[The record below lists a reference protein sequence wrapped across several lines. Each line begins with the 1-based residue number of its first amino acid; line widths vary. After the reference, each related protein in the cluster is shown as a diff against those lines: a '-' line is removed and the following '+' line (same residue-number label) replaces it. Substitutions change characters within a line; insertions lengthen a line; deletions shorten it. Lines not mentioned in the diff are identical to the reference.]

1 MHRGALLFF
10 SWGVHFDLFRQDDA
24 ISWTPTTALIV
35 TGSAPRRQKQIDRVA
50 WSPRR
55 CSDTNTP
62 TTRARGW
69 TTSQRASLA
78 TTCFGAGMAALAI
91 PLSRDGTAAHAT
103 VGEHTAP
110 ARRHTSAM
118 TCPVAPVLR
127 GAARRSAHSAPR
139 DTLVRAPRAIP
150 RTCQPSG
157 NAVGHLMCHPYRP
170 SRPSHRFFRARL
182 ITRRRPRRRPR
193 PRALRP
199 RPPNPRPCR
208 LSPMRRRQRG
218 PLWPPSCWEA
228 PQFLSSSY
236 FSHYSP

>member
-1 MHRGALLFF
+1 MQRYEYA
-10 SWGVHFDLFRQDDA
+10 DDA
-24 ISWTPTTALIV
+24 CPWLDDEPEGIFGDDLLRCWDGSSCDPAVAGWHCCTCHGGRAYCPSKTPYFCDDMSC
-35 TGSAPRRQKQIDRVA
+35 GS
-50 WSPRR
+50 
-55 CSDTNTP
+55 
-62 TTRARGW
+62 
-69 TTSQRASLA
+69 
-78 TTCFGAGMAALAI
+78 
-91 PLSRDGTAAHAT
+91 GTAWCCKAKCSPGAE
-103 VGEHTAP
+103 GHTRP
-110 ARRHTSAM
+110 
-118 TCPVAPVLR
+118 CP
-127 GAARRSAHSAPR
+127 
-139 DTLVRAPRAIP
+139 IP

-170 SRPSHRFFRARL
+170 SRPSRRFFRARL